1 MLQTEVSEL
10 FTIPLSRIFLNKET
24 LFEPE
29 FHLSHPCSLF
39 PLTNAINSHLKF
51 KVSLPTL
58 LFVISLLEPVFTDD
72 DEVNART
79 NTTSPSRPSRTQPRP
94 SSGQRFHFDRFS
106 LSSRWKIKKTQ
117 YKNYNRINNNPLH
130 PPNDLIK
137 ANVKNRNGLRSAGG
151 LSLIFPPFSRNLPGK
166 L

>member
-29 FHLSHPCSLF
+29 SHLSHPCSLF

-51 KVSLPTL
+51 KVSLSTL

-72 DEVNART
+72 DDECQNEHNQPEPTVSHTAEAII
-79 NTTSPSRPSRTQPRP
+79 RPALP
-94 SSGQRFHFDRFS
+94 
-106 LSSRWKIKKTQ
+106 
-117 YKNYNRINNNPLH
+117 
-130 PPNDLIK
+130 
-137 ANVKNRNGLRSAGG
+137 LRS
-151 LSLIFPPFSRNLPGK
+151 IFVKFEVEN
-166 L
+166 